1 MVEHDSLPVRMMN
14 AISGALKPVLGEGG
28 FDAGID
34 GRARA
39 MEVSTDDWTV
49 YIEWERG
56 VAWLAI
62 DDEPDDPGKYEQ
74 ARRAVMSEA
83 EEEAWRRIN
92 DEIDGFL
99 IDALTRT
106 GDPFSIAFAA
116 AISDRDDGAAGSAT
130 A

>member
-83 EEEAWRRIN
+83 EEEGSRRSN
-92 DEIDGFL
+92 DGMDGVL
-99 IDALTRT
+99 VAALTR
-106 GDPFSIAFAA
+106 P
-116 AISDRDDGAAGSAT
+116 T
-130 A
+130 ASLVV